1 MTIEIDPELAESLA
15 NKSSPDVPGSGTILA
30 TLAKLDISLVASQK
44 ALLALDLEAIEHRT
58 REQIALIKELAV
70 SLAGANLIA
79 DAEAPAGSSNQ
90 SFRFMAC
97 GSQEELR
104 ERAMRVR
111 DAVRLQLALLARA
124 QRKLRALANVLA
136 GPETTY
142 GTFLRMEHNA
152 LSTAIER
159 SSANPRGG
167 LHPCRA

>member
-30 TLAKLDISLVASQK
+30 TLAKLDVSLAASRK
-44 ALLALDLEAIEHRT
+44 ALLALDPDAIEHRT
-58 REQIALIKELAV
+58 REQIALIMQLAV
-70 SLAGANLIA
+70 ALEAAKSFA
-79 DAEAPAGSSNQ
+79 DAQAPAGSSNQ

-111 DAVRLQLALLARA
+111 DAARLQLALLARA
-124 QRKLRALANVLA
+124 QRKLRALANALA

-142 GTFLRMEHNA
+142 GTFLRMEHNV
-152 LSTAIER
+152 LSTAIEL
-159 SSANPRGG
+159 STANPRGG
-167 LHPCRA
+167 LHPCRV